1 MKTFRQLMH
10 EGTGTSSADNFV
22 GKPADDAEATTTAK
36 PRSKGEEDFVNQ
48 HMVQKTD
55 YYAVPGQDHV
65 FNGDRSEVREEVES
79 LDEAVLDTLKDI
91 VKKKGAQTVKFANGK
106 SLKVDMTTASMLLS
120 VYNQINDA
128 NKKKLA
134 TQLDKGPSSFM
145 KMVDFAF
152 SVGK

>member
-22 GKPADDAEATTTAK
+22 GKPADDAEATRERK
-36 PRSKGEEDFVNQ
+36 YRSKGEQDFADQ
-48 HMVQKTD
+48 HTIQKTD
-55 YYAVPGQDHV
+55 YAIPGQDFI
-65 FNGDRSEVREEVES
+65 FNGDIKPVSEEVES
-79 LDEAVLDTLKDI
+79 LEEGVLDTLREI

-106 SLKVDMTTASMLLS
+106 TLKVDMTTASMLMS
-120 VYNQINDA
+120 VYNQVSDA
-128 NKKKLA
+128 NKKKLEQ
-134 TQLDKGPSSFM
+134 QLDKGPSSFM